1 MDDNNVAAGAV
12 AITKAQLN
20 AVGINLPDDEME
32 DLIQRAENEVNERV
46 GEELFESLDDDQL
59 KEFVA
64 MQEDE
69 SVSDDKIAEWLA
81 ERVPDYKQIVDDN
94 TVIVLDEVVKTI
106 LNNEAET
113 AQKQAA

>member
-1 MDDNNVAAGAV
+1 MDDNNVAAGTV

-20 AVGINLPDDEME
+20 AVGINLPDDDME

-46 GEELFESLDDDQL
+46 GEELFDSLDDDQL
-59 KEFVA
+59 
-64 MQEDE
+64 QEDK

-81 ERVPDYKQIVDDN
+81 ERVPGYKQIVDDN
-94 TVIVLDEVVKTI
+94 IVIVLDELVKAI

>member
-1 MDDNNVAAGAV
+1 MDDNNVSAGTV

-46 GEELFESLDDDQL
+46 GEELFDSLDDDQL

-64 MQEDE
+64 MQEDK

-81 ERVPDYKQIVDDN
+81 ERVPDYEQIVYDN
-94 TVIVLDEVVKTI
+94 TVIVLDELVKAI

>member
-1 MDDNNVAAGAV
+1 MDDNNVAAGTV

-46 GEELFESLDDDQL
+46 GEELFDSLDDDQL
-59 KEFVA
+59 KEFMA
-64 MQEDE
+64 MQEDK

-81 ERVPDYKQIVDDN
+81 ERVPDYEQIVDDN
-94 TVIVLDEVVKTI
+94 TVIVLDELVKAI

>member
-1 MDDNNVAAGAV
+1 MDDNNVSARTV
-12 AITKAQLN
+12 AITKPQLN
-20 AVGINLPDDEME
+20 AVRIKHPDEEME
-32 DLIQRAENEVNERV
+32 HLIQRAENEVNERV
-46 GEELFESLDDDQL
+46 GEELFDSLDDDQL

-64 MQEDE
+64 MQEDK

-81 ERVPDYKQIVDDN
+81 ERVPGYKQIVDDN
-94 TVIVLDEVVKTI
+94 IVIVLDELVKAI

>member
-1 MDDNNVAAGAV
+1 MDDNNVAAGTV

-64 MQEDE
+64 MQEDG
-69 SVSDDKIAEWLA
+69 VSDDKIAEWLA

>member
-1 MDDNNVAAGAV
+1 MDDNNVSAGTV

-46 GEELFESLDDDQL
+46 GEELFDSLDDDQL

-64 MQEDE
+64 MQEDK
-69 SVSDDKIAEWLA
+69 SVSGDKIAEWLA
-81 ERVPDYKQIVDDN
+81 ERVPDYKQIVADN
-94 TVIVLDEVVKTI
+94 TVIVLDELVKTI
-106 LNNEAET
+106 LNNESET